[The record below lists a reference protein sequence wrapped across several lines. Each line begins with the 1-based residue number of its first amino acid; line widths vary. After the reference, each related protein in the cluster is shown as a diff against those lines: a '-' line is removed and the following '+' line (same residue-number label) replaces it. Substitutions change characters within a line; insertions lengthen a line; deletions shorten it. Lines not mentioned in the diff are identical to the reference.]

1 MGRPRPLVGDN
12 EGSPTREPITTRFLT
27 DTDTAGDDVTSMLFG
42 LLWPSVALEAV
53 TVCCGNVYLEQ
64 ATRNA
69 LYTVE
74 LAGRP
79 EVPVYAGA
87 PRPLVRDLVTA
98 HYVHGTDGMGGAN
111 FPDPAPSLAEGHAA
125 GAIIELSHRHAG
137 ELEIIAQAPLTNIA
151 LALLLDPGLPSR
163 VRRLWVMGGSN
174 NRLGNITPAAEFNFY
189 VDPEAAHVVLAAGF
203 ELTLVPWDL
212 CVDFGILLREEL
224 QPVLDM
230 KTKLAEFYLQVN
242 SGAWEFMRT
251 HIEGASVDGISHPDS
266 LMMAMAI
273 EQNLILES
281 RKCFVDVE
289 YSSELTRG
297 YSLVDLNHVLHK
309 EPNATVVTRVDK
321 DGFKKMLFELLR
333 AS

>member
-1 MGRPRPLVGDN
+1 MSLLGHNG
-12 EGSPTREPITTRFLT
+12 GSPTREPITTRFLI

-42 LLWPSVALEAV
+42 LLWPDVALEAV

-74 LAGRP
+74 LAGRSD
-79 EVPVYAGA
+79 VPVYAGA

-98 HYVHGTDGMGGAN
+98 HYVHGADGMGGAN
-111 FPDPAPSLAEGHAA
+111 FPELTLSLAKGHAA
-125 GAIIELSHRHAG
+125 DAIIELSHRHAG

-151 LALLLDPGLPSR
+151 LALSLDPELSSR
-163 VRRLWVMGGSN
+163 VGRLWVMGGTN

-189 VDPEAAHVVLAAGF
+189 VDPEAAHVVLAADF

-212 CVDFGILLREEL
+212 CVDFGIFLREEL

-230 KTKLAEFYLQVN
+230 KTKLSEFYLQVN
-242 SGAWEFMRT
+242 RGVWEFMRT
-251 HIEGASVDGISHPDS
+251 HIEGASIDGISHPDS

-273 EQNLILES
+273 DQDLILET
-281 RKCFVDVE
+281 RDCFVDVE

-297 YSLVDLNHVLHK
+297 YSLVDLYGVLDK
-309 EPNATVVTRVDK
+309 EPNATVVTDVDRER
-321 DGFKKMLFELLR
+321 FKAMLFELLSR
-333 AS
+333 M